1 MPYLTAVQGQI
12 KLGKFLGCVIFGRVW
27 QVWYMV
33 CGQVKVRGEVWQV
46 WYMVCGQVKVKGRGL
61 AGMVY
66 GMWSSE
72 GKGEVWQAADEC

>member
-33 CGQVKVRGEVWQV
+33 CGQVKVKGGGLAG
-46 WYMVCGQVKVKGRGL
+46 MVYGMWSSEGKGGGL

>member
-46 WYMVCGQVKVKGRGL
+46 WYMVCGQVKVRGRSGRL
-61 AGMVY
+61 RMSAENTVY
-66 GMWSSE
+66 TNVSVE
-72 GKGEVWQAADEC
+72 KIE